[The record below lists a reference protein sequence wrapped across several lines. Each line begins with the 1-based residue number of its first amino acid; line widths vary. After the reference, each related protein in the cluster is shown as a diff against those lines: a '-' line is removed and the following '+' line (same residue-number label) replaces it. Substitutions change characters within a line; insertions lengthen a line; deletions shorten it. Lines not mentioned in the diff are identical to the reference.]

1 MMTVWER
8 KRVKHHT
15 SYELVATVARAIG
28 CVAGLLA
35 AVGAALIHPLSAAA
49 AALCAIL
56 FLVPGLYILG
66 YARGLRARDVAL
78 AHTAAFAISRG
89 AFDLQDLASELSV
102 SKDDA
107 EKILQTAVQEGHL
120 RGRFDDRGRFVA
132 EARVAAE
139 PDGARP

>member
-1 MMTVWER
+1 M
-8 KRVKHHT
+8 KRQT
-15 SYELVATVARAIG
+15 WYDLVAAVALAVG
-28 CVAGLLA
+28 SVAGILA
-35 AVGAALIHPLSAAA
+35 AVGAALIQPLSTAA

-56 FLVPGLYILG
+56 FLIPGLYILG

-78 AHTAAFAISRG
+78 AHTATFAISRG

-107 EKILQTAVQEGHL
+107 EKILQTAVREGHL
-120 RGRFDDRGRFVA
+120 RGRFDDRGRFIT
-132 EARVAAE
+132 EASVAAE

>member
-1 MMTVWER
+1 MRSCFSSPVC
-8 KRVKHHT
+8 T
-15 SYELVATVARAIG
+15 SWDT
-28 CVAGLLA
+28 
-35 AVGAALIHPLSAAA
+35 
-49 AALCAIL
+49 
-56 FLVPGLYILG
+56 
-66 YARGLRARDVAL
+66 RGVSGHVAL

-120 RGRFDDRGRFVA
+120 RGRFDDRGRFIA